1 MKEVLKNISE
11 GLVIVVVV
19 AIFITLLNVLDKSEE
34 RKAIARCNGKENI
47 VTKYTNQGDKYYVC
61 KEQ

>member
-19 AIFITLLNVLDKSEE
+19 AIFIALLNVLDRSEE
-34 RKAIARCNGKENI
+34 KKAIARCNGKENI
-47 VTKYTNQGDKYYVC
+47 VTKYTSQGDKYYVC